1 MRGGGVLGIVSLSL
15 IGVGFSS
22 WLISSKEDININAPL
37 GNVNADGDFCDINKY
52 LTVTNVDTSDFNYSS
67 TFGFLGPNDEVI
79 DNYKGSIVFYG
90 SFSDDEGSLSS
101 HFSSSLSTLKRNCSL
116 EGGSAVSVFG
126 SCISEAKLAFG
137 QNDLYDFN
145 SSSSYTGLLKNA
157 STGNEVISFPASVFL
172 NKQELKFGIK
182 YTFNK
187 PSGSHSF
194 SSMKMS
200 VSIRVEI

>member
-1 MRGGGVLGIVSLSL
+1 MRGGLLGIVSLSL
-15 IGVGFSS
+15 VGVGFSS
-22 WLISSKEDININAPL
+22 WLISSKENINIDAPL
-37 GNVNADGDFCDINKY
+37 GNVDADGDFCDINKY
-52 LTVTNVDTSDFNYSS
+52 LTITDVDTSDFNYSS

-79 DNYKGSIVFYG
+79 DNYKGSLVFYG
-90 SFSDDEGSLSS
+90 SFSDNEGNLSS
-101 HFSSSLSTLKRNCSL
+101 HFSSSISDLKRNCSL

-126 SCISEAKLAFG
+126 NCISEAKLGFE
-137 QNDLYDFN
+137 QNGSYDFN
-145 SSSSYTGLLKNA
+145 SSSYTGLLENA
-157 STGNEVISFPASVFL
+157 STGNEVISFPASVFSD
-172 NKQELKFGIK
+172 KQELKFGIK